1 MRVYAIVSVIVK
13 AQRGAF
19 NHERRNTMSDD
30 LAKLMEQDFEQ
41 TNATSVEKIDQQGLT
56 SVAALART
64 IRDKEAKISD
74 LEQTLKDEKKTLL
87 KLTDEEMP
95 SMLAEIGMS
104 SFALD
109 DGSTVEVKQTYGAS
123 ILVSKRPEAYDWL
136 RDHGHDDIIKNTVL
150 CQFGRGEDDQAGA
163 FAAFAQTQGFIPEQK
178 TEVHPQTLRAFVK
191 ERCEAGEDFPME
203 LFGAW
208 VGQRAVIKRGK
219 K

>member
-1 MRVYAIVSVIVK
+1 
-13 AQRGAF
+13 
-19 NHERRNTMSDD
+19 MSDD
-30 LAKLMEQDFEQ
+30 LSRLMEADFEE
-41 TNATSVEKIDQQGLT
+41 NHASSLEKVDQQGLN

-64 IRDKEAKISD
+64 IRDKEAAVAD
-74 LEQTLKDEKKTLL
+74 LEQQLKDEKKALL

-95 SMLAEIGMS
+95 AMLAEIGMS

-109 DGSTVEVKQTYGAS
+109 DGSTVDIKQTYGAS
-123 ILVSKRPEAYDWL
+123 ILVDKRPEAFEWL
-136 RDHGHDDIIKNTVL
+136 RDHGYDDIIKNTVA
-150 CQFGRGEDDQAGA
+150 CQFGRGEDDLASA
-163 FAAFAQTQGFIPEQK
+163 FAAFAQSQGYTPTQK

-191 ERCEAGEDFPME
+191 ERCEAGDEFPME

>member
-1 MRVYAIVSVIVK
+1 
-13 AQRGAF
+13 
-19 NHERRNTMSDD
+19 MSDD
-30 LAKLMEQDFEQ
+30 LAKLMEQDFEDK
-41 TNATSVEKIDQQGLT
+41 AASIEKIDQQGLT

-64 IRDKEAKISD
+64 IRDKESRISD
-74 LEQTLKDEKKTLL
+74 LEQSLKEEKKALI

-123 ILVSKRPEAYDWL
+123 ILVEKRPEAYEWL
-136 RDHGHDDIIKNTVL
+136 RDNGYDDIIKNTVA
-150 CQFGRGEDDQAGA
+150 CQFGRGEDDQASA
-163 FAAFAQTQGFIPEQK
+163 FAAFAQQQGYVPDQK

>member
-1 MRVYAIVSVIVK
+1 
-13 AQRGAF
+13 
-19 NHERRNTMSDD
+19 MSDD
-30 LAKLMEQDFEQ
+30 LKKMMEQDFEK
-41 TNATSVEKIDQQGLT
+41 TIASSVEKLDQQGLT

-64 IRDKEAKISD
+64 IRDEEEYIASLEGDLKAAK
-74 LEQTLKDEKKTLL
+74 KKLI

-95 SMLAEIGMS
+95 AMLAEIGIA

-123 ILVSKRPEAYDWL
+123 ILVDKRPEAYDWL

-163 FAAFAQTQGFIPEQK
+163 FAAFAHQQGFVPEQK
-178 TEVHPQTLRAFVK
+178 TAVHPQTLRAFVK

-208 VGQRAVIKRGK
+208 VGQRAVIKRSK

>member
-1 MRVYAIVSVIVK
+1 MYKIISVIVK

-19 NHERRNTMSDD
+19 NHERRNTMSD
-30 LAKLMEQDFEQ
+30 LERLMEQDFEE
-41 TNATSVEKIDQQGLT
+41 TNAASVEKIDQQGLT

-64 IRDKEAKISD
+64 IRDKESKISD
-74 LEQTLKDEKKTLL
+74 LEQTLKEEKKALI

-123 ILVSKRPEAYDWL
+123 ILVDKRPEAYEWL

-163 FAAFAQTQGFIPEQK
+163 FAAFAQKQGFIPEQK

>member
-1 MRVYAIVSVIVK
+1 MYAIVSVIVK

-19 NHERRNTMSDD
+19 NHERRNTMSD
-30 LAKLMEQDFEQ
+30 LERLMEQDFEQ

-74 LEQTLKDEKKTLL
+74 LEQTLKEEKKSLL

-123 ILVSKRPEAYDWL
+123 ILVSKRPEAYEWL

-163 FAAFAQTQGFIPEQK
+163 FAAFAQKQGFIPEQK

-208 VGQRAVIKRGK
+208 VGQRALIKRGK

>member
-1 MRVYAIVSVIVK
+1 
-13 AQRGAF
+13 
-19 NHERRNTMSDD
+19 MSD
-30 LAKLMEQDFEQ
+30 LERLMEQDFEE

-64 IRDKEAKISD
+64 IRDKEARISD
-74 LEQTLKDEKKTLL
+74 LEQTLKEEKKSLL

-123 ILVSKRPEAYDWL
+123 ILVSKRPEAYEWL

-163 FAAFAQTQGFIPEQK
+163 FAAFAQKQGFIPEQK

-191 ERCEAGEDFPME
+191 ERCEAGEEFPME

>member
-1 MRVYAIVSVIVK
+1 MYAIVSVIVK

-163 FAAFAQTQGFIPEQK
+163 FAAFAQKQGFIPEQK

>member
-1 MRVYAIVSVIVK
+1 
-13 AQRGAF
+13 
-19 NHERRNTMSDD
+19 MSDD
-30 LAKLMEQDFEQ
+30 LAKLMEQDFEE
-41 TNATSVEKIDQQGLT
+41 NAATSVEKIDQQGLT

-74 LEQTLKDEKKTLL
+74 LEQTLKEEKKALI

-123 ILVSKRPEAYDWL
+123 ILVDKRPEAYEWL
-136 RDHGHDDIIKNTVL
+136 RDNGYDDIIKNTVA
-150 CQFGRGEDDQAGA
+150 CQFGRGEDDQASA
-163 FAAFAQTQGFIPEQK
+163 FAAFAQQQGYVPDQK

-191 ERCEAGEDFPME
+191 ERCEAGEEFPME

>member
-1 MRVYAIVSVIVK
+1 
-13 AQRGAF
+13 
-19 NHERRNTMSDD
+19 MSD
-30 LAKLMEQDFEQ
+30 LERLMEQDFEQ

-64 IRDKEAKISD
+64 IRDKEARISD
-74 LEQTLKDEKKTLL
+74 LEQTLKEQKKELL

-123 ILVSKRPEAYDWL
+123 ILVDKRPEAYEWL

-163 FAAFAQTQGFIPEQK
+163 FAAFAQKQGFIPEQK

-191 ERCEAGEDFPME
+191 ERCETGEEFPME

>member
-1 MRVYAIVSVIVK
+1 
-13 AQRGAF
+13 
-19 NHERRNTMSDD
+19 MSDD
-30 LAKLMEQDFEQ
+30 LARLMEQDFEQ
-41 TNATSVEKIDQQGLT
+41 TAATSVEKIDQQGLT

-64 IRDKEAKISD
+64 IRDKEARISD
-74 LEQTLKDEKKTLL
+74 LEQTLKEEKKALI

-123 ILVSKRPEAYDWL
+123 ILVDKRPEAYEWL
-136 RDHGHDDIIKNTVL
+136 RDNGYDDIIKNTVA
-150 CQFGRGEDDQAGA
+150 CQFGRGEDDQASA
-163 FAAFAQTQGFIPEQK
+163 FAAFAQQQGYVPDQK